1 MPNRQPKTL
10 RQIMAENLRILRF
23 AAHISQAEIIPALAC
38 QRLRSV
44 CRNGAV
50 GVYIDIASPRHRA
63 IAAYPCICVVI
74 CIPVDLAVIP
84 RKHTRDTVCA
94 GQRSHLRIQLFDHIG
109 IADAMIPKTV

>member
-50 GVYIDIASPRHRA
+50 GIYVYIAPPRHRA
-63 IAAYPCICVVI
+63 IAAYPCVGVVI
-74 CIPVDLAVIP
+74 SIPVDLAVIP
-84 RKHTRDTVCA
+84 RKHTRYTVCA
-94 GQRSHLRIQLFDHIG
+94 GQRSN
-109 IADAMIPKTV
+109 